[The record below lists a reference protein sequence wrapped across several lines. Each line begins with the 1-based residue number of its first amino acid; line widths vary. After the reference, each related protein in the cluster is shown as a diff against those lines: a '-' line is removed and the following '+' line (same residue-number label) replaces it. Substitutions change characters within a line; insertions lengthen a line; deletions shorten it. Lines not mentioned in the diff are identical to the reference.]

1 MGSVQRTQCTVVG
14 VCCCRRGRMKCTAV
28 KSIVFTLTVLYRFNV
43 SKYLNNIFPN
53 MLSYY
58 LMVKFIIYLKMGIPT
73 FLKCND

>member
-1 MGSVQRTQCTVVG
+1 
-14 VCCCRRGRMKCTAV
+14 MKSTAV
-28 KSIVFTLTVLYRFNV
+28 KSIVLTLTVLYIFNA

-73 FLKCND
+73 FFKV